1 MVGRENFE
9 DKLKQVESL
18 IVRFAKM
25 TQTQLTDAVEVLY
38 QSDVD
43 RALAVIEKDKE
54 LDKLDFEINETAI
67 LLIARQQPVATDLRR
82 LVVALRISS
91 DLERMADNAK
101 NIAKSTIH
109 LGKDHGIKIHD
120 SVKEMKEIAIKMIDI
135 SIIAYENEDIT
146 LARKLSEMD
155 DVIDNMY
162 STMLREL
169 LEETATNPQ
178 KIQHIMQMA
187 FSGRYVERIGDHATN
202 IGEDVMYLVK
212 GGESAD
218 LNE

>member
-1 MVGRENFE
+1 MVGREIFQSE
-9 DKLKQVESL
+9 VKKVEEL
-18 IVRFAKM
+18 IIEMAKKAKE
-25 TQTQLTDAVEVLY
+25 QLTSAVETLY
-38 QSDVD
+38 NSDIE
-43 RALAVIEKDKE
+43 RAEKVIEADKQ
-54 LDKLDFEINETAI
+54 LDSLDFEINEAAI

-82 LVVALRISS
+82 LVVAIRVSS

-109 LGKDHGIKIHD
+109 LGKDHGIEIHK
-120 SVKEMKEIAIKMIDI
+120 SIAEMKEIATKMIDLAI
-135 SIIAYENEDIT
+135 KAYENEDIT
-146 LARKLSEMD
+146 LARKLGDMD
-155 DVIDNMY
+155 DMIDGMY
-162 STMLREL
+162 SSMLREL

-202 IGEDVMYLVK
+202 VGEDVMYLVK
-212 GGESAD
+212 GESAD

>member
-1 MVGRENFE
+1 MVGREIFQSE
-9 DKLKQVESL
+9 LEKVEAL
-18 IVRFAKM
+18 IIELARK
-25 TQTQLTDAVEVLY
+25 TKEQLRSAVEALHS
-38 QSDVD
+38 SDTEKAREIIEAD
-43 RALAVIEKDKE
+43 RE
-54 LDKLDFEINETAI
+54 LDKLDFKINETAI

-82 LVVALRISS
+82 LVVAIRISS

-101 NIAKSTIH
+101 NVAKSAIH
-109 LGKDHGIKIHD
+109 LGEDHGIDIH
-120 SVKEMKEIAIKMIDI
+120 SSIKEMQEIAIKMIDLAI
-135 SIIAYENEDIT
+135 SAYENEDIT
-146 LARKLSEMD
+146 LARKLADLD
-155 DVIDNMY
+155 DIIDSMY
-162 STMLREL
+162 SSMLREL

-212 GGESAD
+212 GESAD

>member
-43 RALAVIEKDKE
+43 RALAVIEMDKE

-212 GGESAD
+212 GESAD

>member
-1 MVGRENFE
+1 MVGREIFQSE
-9 DKLKQVESL
+9 LKKVEEL
-18 IVRFAKM
+18 IIELARK
-25 TQTQLTDAVEVLY
+25 TKEQLRSAVEVLHS
-38 QSDVD
+38 SDTEQAREIIEAD
-43 RALAVIEKDKE
+43 RN
-54 LDKLDFEINETAI
+54 LDKLDFKINETAI

-82 LVVALRISS
+82 LVVAIRISS

-101 NIAKSTIH
+101 NIAKSAIH
-109 LGKDHGIKIHD
+109 LGDNHGIEIH
-120 SVKEMKEIAIKMIDI
+120 SAIKEMQEIAIKMIDLAI
-135 SIIAYENEDIT
+135 SAYENEDIT
-146 LARKLSEMD
+146 LARKLADLD
-155 DVIDNMY
+155 DIIDGMY
-162 STMLREL
+162 SSMLQEL

-212 GGESAD
+212 GESAD